1 MQNNIVKLHQKSAYR
16 SRGGSGVNPGWLY
29 WMRYLLPALLVYTV
43 FMAYPLLDSIRLSL
57 YENANSSG
65 EFIGF
70 RNYVTLFTDPEVSA
84 RYWAAFGH
92 TWYFFAIHMLV
103 QNVLGI
109 TFAVMLTNRAMKGM
123 RLYQTIIFLPVTL
136 AVLVTG
142 YLWKLL
148 LSPVWTG
155 DILNSIGLGV
165 LAQPWLGQENTALT
179 TISLVSC
186 WQWVG
191 MPTMM
196 FVAALQGISEEL
208 IEASSLEGANQWHIF
223 RHIKLPLIKPV
234 IGIIAILTFVNNFN
248 AFDVVYAM
256 ENANGAPAYSTDLI
270 GTLFYRIGIAGQ
282 HPVAIPDPDLG
293 SAIATITFIMLTIFV
308 IPTLIKT
315 QKGD

>member
-1 MQNNIVKLHQKSAYR
+1 MLT
-16 SRGGSGVNPGWLY
+16 RGGNSVTPSGFYWL
-29 WMRYLLPALLVYTV
+29 RYLLPALLIYSI
-43 FMAYPLLDSIRLSL
+43 FMAYPLIDSIRLSMFQG
-57 YENANSSG
+57 ASSSG
-65 EFIGF
+65 EFIGLQ
-70 RNYVTLFTDPEVSA
+70 NYVTLFTDPAISE
-84 RYWAAFGH
+84 RYWGAFGH

-109 TFAVMLTNRAMKGM
+109 TFAVMLTNHAMKGM
-123 RLYQTIIFLPVTL
+123 RIYQTIIFLPVTL

-155 DILNSIGLGV
+155 DILSSIGLGA
-165 LAQPWLGQENTALT
+165 LAQPWLGQESTALT
-179 TISLVSC
+179 TIALVSC

-208 IEASSLEGANQWHIF
+208 IEAASIEGANQWHVF

-234 IGIIAILTFVNNFN
+234 VGIIAILTFVNNFN
-248 AFDVVYAM
+248 AFDVVYSM
-256 ENANGAPAYSTDLI
+256 ENANGAPAFSTDLI

-282 HPVAIPDPDLG
+282 HPVAIPDADLG
-293 SAIATITFIMLTIFV
+293 SAIATVTFIMLTIFV